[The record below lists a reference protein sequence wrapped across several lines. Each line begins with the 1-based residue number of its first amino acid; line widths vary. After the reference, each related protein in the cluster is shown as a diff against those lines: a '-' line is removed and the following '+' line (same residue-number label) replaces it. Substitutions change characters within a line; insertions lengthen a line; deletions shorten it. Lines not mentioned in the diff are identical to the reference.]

1 MLQTQPDSVYGSNF
15 LGQRAWEEVV
25 ARLASKR
32 ISVIYDG
39 YALNPIGL
47 ATNADSLQ
55 DLRLYDGHIA
65 LKAGKTTLSRAR

>member
-1 MLQTQPDSVYGSNF
+1 MELDIAGEAIMLQTQPDSVYGSNF

-25 ARLASKR
+25 ARL
-32 ISVIYDG
+32 V
-39 YALNPIGL
+39 
-47 ATNADSLQ
+47 Q